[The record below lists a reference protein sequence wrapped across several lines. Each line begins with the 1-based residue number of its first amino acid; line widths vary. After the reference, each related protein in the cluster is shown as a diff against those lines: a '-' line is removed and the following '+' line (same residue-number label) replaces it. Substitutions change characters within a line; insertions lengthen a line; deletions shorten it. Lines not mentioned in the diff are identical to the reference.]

1 MLESLIF
8 LNLRE
13 SRGIQG
19 SSGNSPFLVV
29 GASPFV
35 EITSFWS
42 LSLSDGLNFVKSVE
56 FGGDPGLVEEK
67 HLVRDFGRRCCIC

>member
-1 MLESLIF
+1 MLESLVF

-19 SSGNSPFLVV
+19 SSGNSSFLVV

-35 EITSFWS
+35 ELTSFYVN
-42 LSLSDGLNFVKSVE
+42 LVVE
-56 FGGDPGLVEEK
+56 FVGWLE
-67 HLVRDFGRRCCIC
+67 FC